1 MHLADTNVQNMPAPK
16 QPPNTG
22 KPWTPEDEETLRRL
36 AEADTPLG
44 LIADQLGRT
53 QASVSGRAAFLK
65 ISIGKTMIALKIE
78 REAKRRGAAHGEAV
92 DPLPLGAGGGPDN
105 K

>member
-1 MHLADTNVQNMPAPK
+1 VHLADTNVQNMPAPK

-44 LIADQLGRT
+44 LIADQLGRRECQKLGALRRELDCLLT
-53 QASVSGRAAFLK
+53 EASVQYR
-65 ISIGKTMIALKIE
+65 
-78 REAKRRGAAHGEAV
+78 
-92 DPLPLGAGGGPDN
+92 GPDLEHTVCAPR
-105 K
+105 